1 MMAKLLFIY
10 EKSENITYVGESRYM
25 GAYLGP
31 REELEAWVHTKLE
44 AQAYRVRTLSKIAK
58 RYSQLACAILGM
70 SLRIQSQYLQRT
82 VPGDSTLMGHIEDE
96 LREV

>member
-31 REELEAWVHTKLE
+31 REELEAWVHPKLE
-44 AQAYRVRTLSKIAK
+44 AQAYRVRTLSKISK
-58 RYSQLACAILGM
+58 QYSQLACAVLWM
-70 SLRIQSQYLQRT
+70 SLQIESQYLQRT
-82 VPGDSTLMGHIEDE
+82 VPGDGTLMGHIEDA
-96 LREV
+96 L

>member
-31 REELEAWVHTKLE
+31 REELEAWVHPKLE
-44 AQAYRVRTLSKIAK
+44 AQA
-58 RYSQLACAILGM
+58 
-70 SLRIQSQYLQRT
+70 
-82 VPGDSTLMGHIEDE
+82 
-96 LREV
+96 